1 MTIEIKIGELELKYK
16 DEFSSLEA
24 HVVENLLKL
33 LVNIT
38 KIEVKNNETL

>member
-1 MTIEIKIGELELKYK
+1 MTIEIKIGELELSYK
-16 DEFSSLEA
+16 DDFYGLEA

-33 LVNIT
+33 LVNLT

>member
-16 DEFSSLEA
+16 DEFSSIEA

-38 KIEVKNNETL
+38 